1 MSDLAVVIVTFA
13 VCYAAVFG
21 YALRLHFRRRR
32 LGG

>member
-1 MSDLAVVIVTFA
+1 VTFA
-13 VCYAAVFG
+13 VCYAAVLG